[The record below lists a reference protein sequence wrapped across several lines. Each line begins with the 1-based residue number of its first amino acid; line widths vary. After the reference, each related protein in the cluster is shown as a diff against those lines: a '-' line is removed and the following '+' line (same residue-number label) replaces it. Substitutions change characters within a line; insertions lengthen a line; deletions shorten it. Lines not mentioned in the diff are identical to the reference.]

1 MKKNDVLSL
10 CGALALTVCAGLI
23 GTYFSAPAIPT
34 WYAALAKSP
43 LNPPGWVF
51 GPVWGVLYLL
61 MGVSLHLVWRNGLKR
76 EGVKAAVEFF
86 FLQLFLNALWSIFF
100 FGMQNV
106 LLAYMENVLL
116 WFAVLATISAFYRV
130 SRPAAWLL
138 VPYICWVSFAGYLN
152 FEVWNLMDTPK
163 QQSGIVYCSMDAKL
177 CPDGSAVGRIGPQCQ
192 FAPCPGQR

>member
-1 MKKNDVLSL
+1 MKKNDALSL
-10 CGALALTVCAGLI
+10 GGAVVITICTGLI
-23 GTYFSAPAIPT
+23 GAYFSAPAIPT

-51 GPVWGVLYLL
+51 GPVWTILFLL
-61 MGVSLHLVWRNGLKR
+61 MGISLHLVWRNGLKR
-76 EGVKAAVEFF
+76 DGVKTAVEFF
-86 FLQLFLNALWSIFF
+86 FVQLLLNALWSIFF

-106 LLAYMENVLL
+106 LLAYFEVVLM

-138 VPYICWVSFAGYLN
+138 VPYFFWISFAAYLN

-163 QQSGIVYCSMDAKL
+163 QPTGIVNCSMEAKL